1 MALEA
6 VTVDLRP
13 SPESG
18 GARRARSSSK
28 GGGLSD
34 ARPPTV
40 DAFDGTSPLLL
51 KLDEVADPRQLPAG
65 HGRPSDPK
73 GVPRRGPHTVGCAP
87 GRADDP
93 RPRARPRDLVPLRGI
108 AGAGRAA
115 ATTRRG
121 ALAGRPPLNHR
132 GKGDAAAIQ
141 SLRPAASPSHRRTAS
156 WQRAIYS
163 QRQCRRAAPNG
174 ARRSGQRVECRRA
187 GKRRVKVLHP

>member
-93 RPRARPRDLVPLRGI
+93 RPRARLRDLVPLRGI

-141 SLRPAASPSHRRTAS
+141 SLRPAASPATVEPRRGSERSIPSGNAD
-156 WQRAIYS
+156 
-163 QRQCRRAAPNG
+163 
-174 ARRSGQRVECRRA
+174 ARRRMARADPVSGSSA
-187 GKRRVKVLHP
+187 GVRGNAE